1 MRKISFEE
9 YDKKRKSAK
18 IDLLEIRDDLDKKVS
33 SGLRT
38 RDSEK
43 RFLLYKLAKE
53 KKESMLKKVGDRKY
67 KYL

>member
-18 IDLLEIRDDLDKKVS
+18 IDLLKIRDDLDKKVS

-43 RFLLYKLAKE
+43 SFLLYKLAKE
-53 KKESMLKKVGDRKY
+53 KKESMLKKVGNRKY

>member
-1 MRKISFEE
+1 MSKISFEE

-18 IDLLEIRDDLDKKVS
+18 IDLLEIRDSLDKKAS

-38 RDSEK
+38 RDREK
-43 RFLLYKLAKE
+43 KFLLYKLAKE
-53 KKESMLKKVGDRKY
+53 RKNSMLKKVGDRKY